1 MKVTIEILDEEI
13 RTAVFDLLSNRIA
26 NEIFTDRWNYDELEY
41 RRILKNGVNSIL
53 KERADEIIERC
64 IPQAS
69 EYIGKKGVK
78 KLVDMID
85 KERTT

>member
-1 MKVTIEILDEEI
+1 MKVIIEIPDEEI
-13 RTAVFDLLSNRIA
+13 RNAVFDLLSNRIA

-69 EYIGKKGVK
+69 EYIGKKGAK

>member
-1 MKVTIEILDEEI
+1 MKVIIEIPDEEI